1 MKTIII
7 AGTNSGVGKTTITI
21 GLIALL
27 KKRGLKVQ
35 PFKAGP
41 DFIDTGYHTM
51 IAGRPSRNL
60 DAWMMSEDYVKES
73 FYKNSSDADFAVI
86 EGVMGLFDG
95 LDGKGLEGS
104 TAQIAKILNIP
115 VILIVDAKAMAGS
128 AGALVYG
135 FENYNKDVNI
145 AGVIFNN
152 VGSENHYRIL
162 KEAVEH
168 RCKTEVLGYLPREK
182 NIEMPSRHLGLVTTE
197 DNPLSEKFI
206 DKLASIMET
215 SINLDKILDISSL
228 NSKLSIFNIFSK
240 KEEDNK
246 KKITLAVAYDKAF
259 SFYYQDNL
267 DILTEYGA
275 ELKFFSP
282 LNDKNLPLDIDGI
295 YIGGGYPEI
304 YSKELEANASLRGQI
319 KKLAEDGMF
328 IYAEC
333 GGLMYLT
340 EGIIDLDGRMHE
352 MVGIFAA
359 TARML
364 SKRKS
369 LGYVSIEAE
378 GDTILAQR
386 GSKIKGHEFHY
397 SEIDMPDT
405 IKRAYKVTKA
415 SNGHEWVE
423 GYCYKNVLASYVHI
437 HFGSNIEWA
446 KNLTTCLPTGRER

>member
-1 MKTIII
+1 MKSIII

-27 KKRGLKVQ
+27 KKKGLKVQ
-35 PFKAGP
+35 PFKVGP
-41 DFIDTGYHTM
+41 DFIDTGYHTL

-60 DAWMMSEDYVKES
+60 DGWMMSEDYVKGS
-73 FYKNSSDADFAVI
+73 FYKNSSGADFAVI

-128 AGALVYG
+128 AGAVAYG
-135 FENYNKDVNI
+135 FENYDKDVRI

-152 VGSENHYRIL
+152 VGSQNHYRIL
-162 KEAVEH
+162 KGSVEH
-168 RCKTEVLGYLPREK
+168 RCKATVLGYLQK
-182 NIEMPSRHLGLVTTE
+182 DSNIAIPSRHLGLVTVE
-197 DNPLSEKFI
+197 DNLLSEKII
-206 DKLASIMET
+206 DKLSDIMET
-215 SINLDKILDISSL
+215 NINLDKILDMSL
-228 NSKLSIFNIFSK
+228 VNSNLSIFNIYIKK
-240 KEEDNK
+240 KEEK
-246 KKITLAVAYDKAF
+246 RITLAVAYDKAF
-259 SFYYQDNL
+259 NFYYQDNL

-282 LNDKNLPLDIDGI
+282 LNDKNLPDNIDSI

-304 YSKELEANASLRGQI
+304 YAKELEANASLRVQI

-340 EGIIDLDGRMHE
+340 EGITDLDGRMHE
-352 MVGIFAA
+352 MVGIFPAA
-359 TARML
+359 ARML

-369 LGYVSIEAE
+369 LGYVCVEAI
-378 GDTILAQR
+378 DDAILTQK
-386 GSKIKGHEFHY
+386 GSKIRGHEFHY

-415 SNGHEWVE
+415 SSGDERLE
-423 GYCYKNVLASYVHI
+423 GYCYKNVLASHVHI

-446 KNLTTCLPTGRER
+446 KNLINMEETWQHR